1 MTQSAQVE
9 TLLQEPETDRNKSEL
24 GTPKVS
30 VMDSDAMA
38 EILFKNKQLHKANL
52 ENDRNHQALQAQ

>member
-1 MTQSAQVE
+1 ME
-9 TLLQEPETDRNKSEL
+9 TLLQEPETERNKSEL